1 LERGAVNYAALLA
14 VLLVLGLAFPVLV
27 RLANANGVPQSVSI
41 VAAVLGAVF
50 VLAWFLIRQRVA
62 RYRQIGER
70 VAQIKTRLEQ
80 NPDNPEAYFDQN
92 EHLGDLLIAINRRR
106 EALGVF
112 ERYIALEKA
121 SGKDLPKLE
130 ARLEKLRTHLDELN

>member
-1 LERGAVNYAALLA
+1 VNYAALLA
-14 VLLVLGLAFPVLV
+14 VLVVLGLAFPVLV

-41 VAAVLGAVF
+41 VAAGLGAVF

-70 VAQIKTRLEQ
+70 VAAIKTRVQ
-80 NPDNPEAYFDQN
+80 ASPDDPEAYFDQN

-112 ERYIALEKA
+112 ETYVALERQQ
-121 SGKDLPKLE
+121 GRELPKLE
-130 ARLEKLRTHLDELN
+130 AKIEKLRAHLDELN